1 MEAGE
6 KLYNQQVTIG
16 YLEGEVE
23 ELKGLLKEKDDY
35 IEKLEQAFI
44 KTIML
49 AKLLSD
55 KENTDKIIKQLEAV
69 IAEEKPF

>member
-16 YLEGEVE
+16 YLEGEVA
-23 ELKGLLKEKDDY
+23 ELKDLLKEKDDY

-55 KENTDKIIKQLEAV
+55 KENTNRIIKQLEAV